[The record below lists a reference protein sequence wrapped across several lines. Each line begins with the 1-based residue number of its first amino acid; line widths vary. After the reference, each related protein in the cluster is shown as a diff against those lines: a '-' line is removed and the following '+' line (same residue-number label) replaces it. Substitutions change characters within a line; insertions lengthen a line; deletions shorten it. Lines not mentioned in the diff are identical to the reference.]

1 MYKSEKQKSNV
12 LHEQCLKMS
21 QRLIDAQK
29 KIRILDAIKWTDEI
43 QKDFFKHKFKRQPN
57 VNADYYAKN
66 PLPFDVQAKIDEFWE
81 IKRDVNSIF
90 GNFSPFTRLIT
101 ERCSEYIR
109 ALRMLEARGTEDFS
123 RIAIELY
130 GSPKDAFYLGG
141 PRLFEM
147 GSNLFHLLTILD
159 LQLKTEL
166 DEKVFTAKEACDILS
181 MRLNTY
187 FTDLPGGVKVMVS
200 DGIIADASAGADTIK
215 LKEGAMFSE
224 RDIRLLEVH
233 EGWVHIGTTLNGA
246 MQPYCTFLSKGSPSC
261 SALQEGLAVLTELFT
276 FASYPSRLKR
286 ITNRIIAM
294 NMVLDGATFLD
305 VFRYFLDC
313 GASSQESYDHTVRIF
328 RGSLPESGP
337 FTKDLSYT
345 RGFVAVFNFI
355 QYAIAKHQMDVVEL
369 LFAGK
374 LTIQDIPLLIELRDL
389 GLIQRPKYLP
399 PQIRDA
405 SGLTSWMGAFLYLR
419 RFDFKEIQKNFRFLL
434 PAK

>member
-1 MYKSEKQKSNV
+1 MRSEKQKKNV
-12 LHEQCLKMS
+12 LHEQCLKIS

-29 KIRILDAIKWTDEI
+29 KIRILDSIKWTDDI
-43 QKDFFKHKFKRQPN
+43 QQDFFKHKFKRQPK
-57 VNADYYAKN
+57 VNAEYYEKN
-66 PLPFDVQAKIDEFWE
+66 PLPFDIEVKVDEFRD
-81 IKRDVNSIF
+81 IQRDVNCIF

-101 ERCSEYIR
+101 ERCLEYVR
-109 ALRMLEARGTEDFS
+109 AIRMLEARGTPNFS
-123 RIAIELY
+123 RIAMELY

-147 GSNLFHLLTILD
+147 GSNLFNLLTILD
-159 LQLKTEL
+159 LQLKTDI
-166 DEKVFTAKEACDILS
+166 DEKVFPANQACQILGD
-181 MRLNTY
+181 RLNQY
-187 FTDLPGGVKVMVS
+187 FSAVPGGVKVTVS
-200 DGIIADASAGADTIK
+200 DGIVADASAGADTIK
-215 LKEGAMFSE
+215 LKDGAMFSE
-224 RDIRLLEVH
+224 RDLRLLEVH

-246 MQPYCTFLSKGSPSC
+246 MQPFCTFLSKGSPSC

-276 FASYPSRLKR
+276 FSSYPSRLRK

-294 NMVLDGATFLD
+294 NMVLDGATFID
-305 VFRYFLDC
+305 IFRYFLDC
-313 GASSQESYDHTVRIF
+313 GSSEQESYDHTVRIF
-328 RGSLPESGP
+328 RGSTPEGGP
-337 FTKDLSYT
+337 FTKDISYT

-355 QYAIAKHQMDVVEL
+355 QFAIAKHQMDVVEL

-389 GLIQRPKYLP
+389 GLIQRPQFLP

-405 SGLTSWMGAFLYLR
+405 SGLTSWMAAFLYLR